1 MEVDAM
7 SLRSGHLF
15 DGLDKAQIMKLEGIA
30 KMAQVEKGQVI
41 FKEGEKANAVYVLE
55 EGAVE
60 LTTFVEKDF
69 ELPISILRNRGD
81 MFGSS
86 ALLAPHVYSLSA
98 RCAEKGMILRF
109 ESDPLKKLMSED
121 HGLGCKIMANL
132 AKYFFERLRETR
144 QELKIHFKTLL
155 MSTRS

>member
-1 MEVDAM
+1 MEVGVM
-7 SLRSGHLF
+7 NFPSGHLF
-15 DGLDKAQIMKLEGIA
+15 DGLDKAQIKKLEGIA
-30 KMAQVEKGQVI
+30 KIMHVEKGQSI
-41 FKEGEKANAVYVLE
+41 FKEGDEAKAVYVLE

-98 RCAEKGMILRF
+98 RCAEKGKILRF
-109 ESDPLKKLMSED
+109 ESNTLKQIMSED
-121 HGLGCKIMANL
+121 HSLGCRIMSNL
-132 AKYFFERLRETR
+132 ASYFFARLKETR